1 VAPVRVP
8 GGYMRQTRPMALLFR
23 FRRRRSRKPHR
34 RWLRRLVGLALLLLL
49 LDALY
54 LAWRWPDWSTLTYRR
69 LTPSRFMQQYEAR
82 RRQQPALPP
91 LRWEPVPLRRIPR
104 SMRRA
109 VIVAEDARFYLHH
122 GIDWQAVLDAA
133 RTNWESG
140 RVRYGA
146 STLSQQTVK
155 NLYLDGGRNPLRKW
169 HELILTLGIEANLDK
184 ARILET
190 YLNIAEF
197 GPGIYGVEAA
207 ARHYWGIRAA
217 DLDAWQAA
225 RLAASL
231 PSPRKR
237 NPDTATP
244 RFLRHAR
251 RIYRRM

>member
-1 VAPVRVP
+1 MAP
-8 GGYMRQTRPMALLFR
+8 LFR
-23 FRRRRSRKPHR
+23 FRRRSRKPRR
-34 RWLRRLVGLALLLLL
+34 RWLRRLGGLALLLVL

-54 LAWRWPDWSTLTYRR
+54 LAWLWPDWSTLSYRR
-69 LTPSRFMQQYEAR
+69 LSPSRFMQQYEAR

-104 SMRRA
+104 PVRRA
-109 VIVAEDARFYLHH
+109 VIVAEDARFYQHH
-122 GIDWQAVLDAA
+122 GIDWEAVRDAA

-169 HELILTLGIEANLDK
+169 HELVLTLGLEANLDK

-197 GPGIYGVEAA
+197 GPGIYGVQAA
-207 ARHYWGIRAA
+207 ARHYWGK
-217 DLDAWQAA
+217 DVTELDGWQAA
-225 RLAASL
+225 QLAATL

-237 NPDTATP
+237 NPATATP
-244 RFLRHAR
+244 RFLRRAR
-251 RIYRRM
+251 LIYRRM